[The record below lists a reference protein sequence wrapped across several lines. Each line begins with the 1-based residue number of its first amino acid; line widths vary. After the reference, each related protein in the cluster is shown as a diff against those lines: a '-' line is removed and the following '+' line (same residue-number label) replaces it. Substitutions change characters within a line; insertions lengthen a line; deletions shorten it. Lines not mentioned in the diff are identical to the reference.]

1 MSLDRCRVMAIVNLT
16 PDSFFDGG
24 RFNAF
29 DSFVQRVEQQIEQGA
44 DILDLGAASSK
55 PGAEVVAVEEEWS
68 RLEKP
73 LRWLRQH
80 HPHMPISID
89 TWRAE
94 VAQRALAEGAHMIN
108 DISAAQLDPDLLQ
121 VVAKA
126 QVPYVLMH
134 MQGTP
139 ATMQQ
144 APHYQNVVEEQLL
157 WFAEKV
163 ALLKSLGL
171 NDLLVDPG
179 WGFGKTVEH
188 NYQMLHSLE
197 RYHQFRLPLL
207 VGVSRKSMICK
218 VLQVNPEAALNGTS
232 VLHTLA
238 LLKGAQLLRVHDV
251 REARQAIALVETYL
265 AAGNGTV

>member
-1 MSLDRCRVMAIVNLT
+1 MAIVNLT
-16 PDSFFDGG
+16 PDSFYDGG

-29 DSFVQRVEQQIEQGA
+29 DAFVQRVEQQIAEGA

-55 PGAEVVAVEEEWS
+55 PGAAIVSLEEEWR
-68 RLEKP
+68 RLQKP
-73 LRWLRQH
+73 LQWLRKH
-80 HPHMPISID
+80 HPHLPISID

-94 VAQRALAEGAHMIN
+94 IARRALAEGAHMIN
-108 DISAAQLDPDLLQ
+108 DISAAQLDPNLWQ
-121 VVAKA
+121 VVADA

-139 ATMQQ
+139 ETMQQ

-157 WFAEKV
+157 WFAEKL

-171 NDLLVDPG
+171 NDLVIDPG
-179 WGFGKTVEH
+179 WGFGKTVAH
-188 NYQMLHSLE
+188 NYQIMHSLD
-197 RYHQFRLPLL
+197 RYHQFQLPLL

-218 VLQVNPEAALNGTS
+218 VLKVNPEDALNGSS

-251 REARQAIALVETYL
+251 QEAHQAIALVETYL
-265 AAGNGTV
+265 AAGNGTI

>member
-1 MSLDRCRVMAIVNLT
+1 
-16 PDSFFDGG
+16 
-24 RFNAF
+24 
-29 DSFVQRVEQQIEQGA
+29 
-44 DILDLGAASSK
+44 
-55 PGAEVVAVEEEWS
+55 
-68 RLEKP
+68 
-73 LRWLRQH
+73 
-80 HPHMPISID
+80 
-89 TWRAE
+89 
-94 VAQRALAEGAHMIN
+94 MIN

-171 NDLLVDPG
+171 NDLLIDPG

-188 NYQMLHSLE
+188 NYQMLQSLE